1 MQRQPLTGP
10 RAECQKRRIH
20 LAQNMSFFTFWD
32 FFVLACHF
40 GEFSEVTRQRCDFLE
55 SPKNRFGSWHAHM
68 SQNQVGL
75 FPKIVGTSG
84 GVKCTEKDTQKQ
96 KKYFWTF

>member
-20 LAQNMSFFTFWD
+20 LAQNMTFFTFWD
-32 FFVLACHF
+32 FFALASHF

-55 SPKNRFGSWHAHM
+55 SPKNRFGSWHVHM
-68 SQNQVGL
+68 SQNQV
-75 FPKIVGTSG
+75 
-84 GVKCTEKDTQKQ
+84 
-96 KKYFWTF
+96 